1 MAYAAACKAVYPSSI
16 LGVASIASLPFVTI
30 VTTTVAVMPTRAEAI
45 AELTAPGS
53 VFELETV
60 PGFGFPV
67 RAFKNAPATLRDVW
81 LMAAGRGDVPYFHYG
96 DESFTYAEAHSRV
109 VSTAAWL
116 ASRGVKKGDRVAI
129 GMRNYPEW
137 AMAHW
142 AVQCIGA
149 ITVSLNAWWIAE
161 ELKYAFSD
169 SGATAAIVD
178 GERLDRLSDDMLREC
193 NVHSVVVVRG
203 DTRPGTFAWN
213 DISSNTAAHL
223 PNVDL
228 LPDDDASILYTSGTT
243 GFPKGALGTHRN
255 YVTNIWNGLFGT
267 AVAMKMNGV
276 TPPPA
281 DAPKPQV
288 TAFSTFPY
296 FHIAGLCGMI
306 SSTYNGNAIVAQ
318 YKWDPI
324 EAMELI
330 QRHKVNTFGGVPTV
344 VRSLMEHPRI
354 DDYDLSSLTTISQGG
369 APVAPDSVASIESK
383 FAGKV
388 GAGNGYGL
396 TETTAAVIANSGAAY
411 FSRKDSVGL
420 PHVGT
425 DVRIVDEDGNDVPR
439 GAIGE
444 VWIYGPNNV
453 KGYWNKPV
461 ESAKAF
467 TDGWFHSGD
476 AGYMD
481 DDGFIYVVDRI
492 KDMVLRGGENVYCVE
507 VETVL
512 FEHSAVRDCAVIGI
526 PHAQLGEEVAAVI
539 VASDGCG
546 AGDESDVLNLLRSR
560 LAGFKVPSKVFWHDG
575 ELPRNATGKV
585 LKKDL
590 RDLYSSQG

>member
-1 MAYAAACKAVYPSSI
+1 MPSR
-16 LGVASIASLPFVTI
+16 V
-30 VTTTVAVMPTRAEAI
+30 EAI

-53 VFELETV
+53 VFELEVV
-60 PGFGFPV
+60 PGFGYPV
-67 RAFKNAPATLRDVW
+67 RAFKNAPASMRDLW
-81 LMAAGRGDVPYFHYG
+81 LTASTRGDAPYFHYAG
-96 DESFTYAEAHSRV
+96 ETFTYAEAHSRV

-116 ASRGVKKGDRVAI
+116 VSRGVKKGDRVAI

-161 ELKYAFSD
+161 ELRYAFTD

-178 GERLDRLSDDMLREC
+178 GERLERLSDDMLREC
-193 NVHSVVVVRG
+193 NVRSVVVVRG
-203 DTRPGTFAWN
+203 DARPGTFSWE
-213 DISSNTAAHL
+213 DVSSNTAATL
-223 PNVDL
+223 PDVQIA
-228 LPDDDASILYTSGTT
+228 PDDDASILYTSGTT

-255 YVTNIWNGLFGT
+255 YITNVWNGLFGV
-267 AVAMKMNGV
+267 ALAMKMNGV

-288 TAFSTFPY
+288 VGFSTFPY

-306 SSTYNGNAIVAQ
+306 SATYNGNAIVAQ
-318 YKWDPI
+318 YKWDAV

-330 QRHKVNTFGGVPTV
+330 QRYKVNSFGGVPTV
-344 VRSLMEHPRI
+344 VRSMMEHPDI
-354 DDYDLSSLTTISQGG
+354 DKYDLSSLTAISQGG
-369 APVAPDSVASIESK
+369 ARVAPDSIAAIESR

-411 FSRKDSVGL
+411 FARKDSVGL

-425 DVRIVDEDGNDVPR
+425 DVRIVDEAGNDVPR
-439 GAIGE
+439 GSIGE
-444 VWIYGPNNV
+444 VWVYGPNNV

-461 ESAKAF
+461 ETAKAF
-467 TDGWFHSGD
+467 TNGWFHSGD

-481 DDGFIYVVDRI
+481 DEGYIYVVDRI

-512 FEHSAVRDCAVIGI
+512 FEHPAVRDCAVIGL
-526 PHAQLGEEVAAVI
+526 PHAKLGEEVAAVI
-539 VASDGCG
+539 VAADGSG
-546 AGDESDVLNLLRSR
+546 PADEANVLELLQSR
-560 LAGFKVPSKVFWHDG
+560 LAAFKVPSRVFWHSG

-590 RDLYSSQG
+590 RDTYASAN